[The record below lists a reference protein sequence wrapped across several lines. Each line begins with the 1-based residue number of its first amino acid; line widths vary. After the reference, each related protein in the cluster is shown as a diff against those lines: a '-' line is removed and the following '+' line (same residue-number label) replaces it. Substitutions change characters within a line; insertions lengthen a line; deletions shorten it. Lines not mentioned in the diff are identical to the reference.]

1 MLCKP
6 NTRPLNILSVNLQ
19 SLPAKKEVFWEAVDA
34 CAPDIII
41 ANETWLKPTIH
52 ISEVM
57 PPGFKFNTLRKDRA
71 DGYGGVLLAVSREF
85 TDNQITTDTDKE
97 IIATKHWMQNISSDR
112 IRIYRPPNTD
122 IDYALDLCSK
132 IKHIINTNRSAT
144 IWISGDLNLP
154 DIDWKTESI
163 EGHQDSNAI
172 NTAFL
177 SAFQELGLAQIVDF
191 PTRLHNTLDLFLTN
205 RPSMISNCT
214 PLPGVSDHEIILT
227 ISDVQAKR
235 LKPVSRKILLWNKA
249 DIQNIRN
256 DLSTFSSNYLTSV
269 TINTPVEKQWRII
282 SRHLTQT
289 IDNLVQSKMSTTRF
303 NQTWITWQLK
313 RLARKKSRS
322 YKKQNNPTTPET
334 GNGTKRF

>member
-19 SLPAKKEVFWEAVDA
+19 SLPANIEVFWEAVDA

-57 PPGFKFNTLRKDRA
+57 PPGFNTLRKDRA

-85 TDNQITTDTDKE
+85 TDSQITTDTDKE
-97 IIATKHWMQNISSDR
+97 IIATKISTGCKTSLV
-112 IRIYRPPNTD
+112 IVSVYRPPNTD

-132 IKHIINTNRSAT
+132 IKHIVNTNRSAT

-163 EGHQDSNAI
+163 EGHQDSNVI

-214 PLPGVSDHEIILT
+214 PLPGVSDHEMILT
-227 ISDVQAKR
+227 ISDVQ
-235 LKPVSRKILLWNKA
+235 S
-249 DIQNIRN
+249 
-256 DLSTFSSNYLTSV
+256 
-269 TINTPVEKQWRII
+269 
-282 SRHLTQT
+282 
-289 IDNLVQSKMSTTRF
+289 
-303 NQTWITWQLK
+303 
-313 RLARKKSRS
+313 
-322 YKKQNNPTTPET
+322 
-334 GNGTKRF
+334 

>member
-1 MLCKP
+1 
-6 NTRPLNILSVNLQ
+6 
-19 SLPAKKEVFWEAVDA
+19 
-34 CAPDIII
+34 
-41 ANETWLKPTIH
+41 
-52 ISEVM
+52 M
-57 PPGFKFNTLRKDRA
+57 PPGFNTLRKDRA

-97 IIATKHWMQNISSDR
+97 IIATKISTGCKKTSLV
-112 IRIYRPPNTD
+112 IVSVYRPPNTD

-132 IKHIINTNRSAT
+132 IKHIVNTNRSAT

-163 EGHQDSNAI
+163 EGHQSSNAI

-177 SAFQELGLAQIVDF
+177 SAFQELGLTQIVDF

-214 PLPGVSDHEIILT
+214 PLPGVSDHEMILT

-269 TINTPVEKQWRII
+269 TINTPVEEQWRII

-289 IDNLVQSKMSTTRF
+289 IDNLVPSKMSTTRF
-303 NQTWITWQLK
+303 NQPWITRQLK

-322 YKKQNNPTTPET
+322 YKKAKQSDDP
-334 GNGTKRF
+334 RD